1 MPIFL
6 HTNRV
11 FITTHPVE
19 FLVDMVCIYFHINS
33 FDLINDFLSFIAVK
47 ILGWGEE
54 DSTPYW
60 LVANCKLI
68 YLLGT
73 FIIMKL
79 VFFLLMNF
87 NFFFRSLIIFFS
99 SYFIV

>member
-6 HTNRV
+6 HTNQV
-11 FITTHPVE
+11 FTNTHPAV
-19 FLVDMVCIYFHINS
+19 FLVDMVCIYFHIYS

-60 LVANCKLI
+60 LVANCKFI
-68 YLLGT
+68 YLLV
-73 FIIMKL
+73 KY
-79 VFFLLMNF
+79 VK
-87 NFFFRSLIIFFS
+87 
-99 SYFIV
+99 